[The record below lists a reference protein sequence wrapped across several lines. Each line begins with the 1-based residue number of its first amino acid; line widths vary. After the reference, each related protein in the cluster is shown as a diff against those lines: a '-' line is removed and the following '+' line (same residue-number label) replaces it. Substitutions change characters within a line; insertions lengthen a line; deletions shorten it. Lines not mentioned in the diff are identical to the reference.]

1 MHTQTHKHITM
12 IKERG
17 HEFQREVGEK
27 CMGGDGGRKEK
38 GENKVILL

>member
-1 MHTQTHKHITM
+1 M